1 MNTPKSGGLGHDV
14 AMTYQDFLTTKTRR
28 FSGLGF
34 ETDLATLPSGLFT
47 WQKKIVQWATSKG
60 RAAIWADT
68 GLGKTAMQLAW
79 ADQVT
84 RYTGKPVLIL
94 TPLAVSYQTV
104 SEAAKFGLAARVCAE
119 HGEAAVLSVT
129 NYHKLHRFDAEG
141 FGGVVLDESSILKSF
156 QGKTKALLTET
167 FASTPYRLA
176 CTATPAPND
185 VLELGNHSDF
195 LGIMPQK
202 EMLARWFLNDLMGNM
217 SWRLKGHAKK
227 DFWRWVA
234 SWAVV
239 IRKPSDLGY
248 SDDGYILPPLNIHH
262 VTVPTTGVKVEGA
275 LFADAS
281 LSATTLHDVLRQ
293 TAPYRAKKACEI
305 ALGDP
310 ESWLL
315 WTHTNYEADEMS
327 RLIGHLPNVVEVR
340 GSDDDR
346 HKEMAAEWFLG
357 KRCICGGSEWR
368 AADTSKNTIKRTKKS
383 DLSKRSIIKRT
394 TGQNGTNTCAST
406 SRKTATESLACD
418 ELMPIDEMPEGE
430 SSTRQTQ
437 SCGSNISSTP
447 SNGKKRIQNGDSLN
461 DSSYTVSR
469 QSSTE
474 TSSQSKTE
482 DVQFAGS
489 NDPGIRASELSQGQE
504 DCTLTTAIHRGKSE
518 ACFAQT
524 VILPLE
530 NSEMIQEESKE
541 PCCTCGHLNGN
552 RIMLSKPS
560 IFGYGLNFQHCHK
573 MIFIGLNYSYEQF
586 YQAVRR
592 CYRFG
597 QQSPVDVH
605 VLSTDMEWRLF
616 DSMAKKQRGHEEMQS
631 EMIDL
636 MKEEYACLNCA

>member
-1 MNTPKSGGLGHDV
+1 MN
-14 AMTYQDFLTTKTRR
+14 YRDFLLTKTRR
-28 FSGLGF
+28 FTGRGF
-34 ETDLATLPSGLFT
+34 EADIASLPSSLFP
-47 WQKKIVQWATSKG
+47 WQKKIVQWATNKG

-84 RYTGKPVLIL
+84 RYTGKAVLIL

-104 SEAAKFGLAARVCAE
+104 QEAAKFGLAAKVCAE
-119 HGEAAVLSVT
+119 QGESAVLSVT
-129 NYHKLHRFDAEG
+129 NYHKLHRFEAEG

-156 QGKTKALLTET
+156 QGKTKTLLTDT
-167 FASTPYRLA
+167 FSATPYRLA

-234 SWAVV
+234 SWALV

-248 SDDGYILPPLNIHH
+248 SDEGYILPPLNIHH

-293 TAPYRAKKACEI
+293 TAPYRARKACEI

-310 ESWLL
+310 DSWLL
-315 WTHTNYEADEMS
+315 WTHTNYEADEVHKTELS
-327 RLIGHLPNVVEVR
+327 VEEVR
-340 GSDDDR
+340 GSDSDEQ
-346 HKEMAAEWFLG
+346 KERRLMGFADG
-357 KRCICGGSEWR
+357 SVKR
-368 AADTSKNTIKRTKKS
+368 
-383 DLSKRSIIKRT
+383 
-394 TGQNGTNTCAST
+394 
-406 SRKTATESLACD
+406 
-418 ELMPIDEMPEGE
+418 LM
-430 SSTRQTQ
+430 
-437 SCGSNISSTP
+437 
-447 SNGKKRIQNGDSLN
+447 
-461 DSSYTVSR
+461 
-469 QSSTE
+469 
-474 TSSQSKTE
+474 
-482 DVQFAGS
+482 
-489 NDPGIRASELSQGQE
+489 
-504 DCTLTTAIHRGKSE
+504 
-518 ACFAQT
+518 
-524 VILPLE
+524 
-530 NSEMIQEESKE
+530 
-541 PCCTCGHLNGN
+541 
-552 RIMLSKPS
+552 SKPS
-560 IFGYGLNFQHCHK
+560 LAGFGMNWQHCHK

-616 DSMAKKQRGHEEMQS
+616 DAMAKKQRGHEEMQS

-636 MKEEYACLNCA
+636 MKEEYACLSCV